1 MNKQRVKLIVNP
13 NADLGRAWR
22 VASDLIPIVEEFGGA
37 DWSGTV
43 YPTHAVELA
52 RQAGDVG
59 YDMVVAVGGDGTVH
73 EVVNG
78 LMQVSEESRP
88 RLGVVPLGSGNDFAH
103 ALGIP
108 LEPHKALRQAL
119 NGTPKPVDIGRLS
132 DGRGRVAYFDNTV
145 GIGFDA
151 TVTIRSR
158 QFAYARGFLIYF
170 LAVLQTILL
179 NHEAICMKVETDRE
193 TWEEEMLMLT
203 LCNGPR
209 EGGGFAVAP
218 DARIDDGIFQYASV
232 RKVSRPMML
241 RLLPEVMNGTHPKF
255 PQVRMGE
262 FLQLAME
269 ADRPVVVHIDGE
281 IFAGFGTDTR
291 RLEIAIQP
299 GALEVMV

>member
-1 MNKQRVKLIVNP
+1 MNTQRMKLIVNP

-52 RQAGDVG
+52 RQAGEDG
-59 YDMVVAVGGDGTVH
+59 YDLVVAVGGDGTVH

-78 LMQVSEESRP
+78 LMQIPAERRP

-103 ALGIP
+103 ALEVP
-108 LEPHKALRQAL
+108 MEAHNALRQIL
-119 NGTPKPVDIGRLS
+119 TGQPKPIDIGRLS
-132 DGRGRVAYFDNTV
+132 DGRGRVTYFDNTV
-145 GIGFDA
+145 GVGFA

-158 QFAYARGFLIYF
+158 KFAYTRGFLIYF

-179 NHEAICMKVETDRE
+179 NHEAIRMKVVTDRE

-209 EGGGFAVAP
+209 EGGGFSVAP
-218 DARIDDGIFQYASV
+218 AARNDDGIFQYAAI

-262 FLQLAME
+262 FLRLTMD

-291 RLEIAIQP
+291 HLEVEIQP